1 MSLIPSH
8 LWLSLSIRIQDHHH
22 QQRFPVSAIHALPG
36 SDAPYSLPRIILAP
50 LFVLIDIMY
59 GLLVTTADHLTA
71 SVQDPGH
78 NSLGLLGSLSPEHH
92 PTADSIAM
100 SHSHSMP
107 AFGGV
112 HVTGMPQPSYGA
124 RRGSVSSAASS
135 SCLSLKQ
142 TPDHSAAYGSYSP
155 RSFTP
160 SESPM
165 NLPGSLTS
173 LSGLA
178 LGTPDTP
185 GHADLPASYSDQAAF
200 QPEQHNAL
208 LALSHGQ
215 EEFSL
220 DMPPP
225 STFRRR
231 AAHSFDVSML
241 SAQHSQPNLFGQSQ
255 RTNESDGSEETTP
268 MPTSTGTF
276 AGQPVVS
283 LSPGFRAAQLPVTPQ
298 SMASRASL
306 GAGPCV
312 LTPGQSYSPGST
324 PDHSIHGDLSNP
336 SSPFYPP
343 SAIALR
349 RLTSAD
355 NVHSDTF
362 APHEMGTPSKDTPP
376 LLSLSDINGL
386 HKHEPSFQPDLAFRD
401 HFQSP
406 PSFQPHRSRL
416 PHMSSAG
423 MSSSAMSRVASA
435 PTSSPMPQLSRSSTS
450 SEASSFASFP
460 STPSS
465 SIAPAVEGRRASY
478 MYPSTPNNDLMS
490 PGFDPYYSAPQM
502 SSGHRSNSMVSL
514 GSPINDDS
522 FTLMLD
528 GRSRSVSGSVTRIT
542 PRSRVRNAG
551 PPPLIVSSADKL
563 HVCHCGKRFKRME
576 HLKRHNRT
584 HTHERPHKCPVET
597 CGKFFGR
604 SDNLAQHLKTHF
616 RPAGLVGRSSEL
628 LSLTTGSDK
637 YKNNEPRH
645 DPYAAAAA
653 AAAAAAQAAAQAA
666 VSVSGKRGSISQA
679 CLGGPIALSK
689 PVPPRQVLAPAGGLS
704 ANSSP
709 TMSQSNDGLQLSS
722 AHFA

>member
-1 MSLIPSH
+1 
-8 LWLSLSIRIQDHHH
+8 
-22 QQRFPVSAIHALPG
+22 
-36 SDAPYSLPRIILAP
+36 
-50 LFVLIDIMY
+50 MY
-59 GLLVTTADHLTA
+59 GSLATADQLSA
-71 SVQDPGH
+71 NVQNPGH
-78 NSLGLLGSLSPEHH
+78 NSLGLLGSLSPEDHSV
-92 PTADSIAM
+92 DSIAM

-107 AFGGV
+107 AF
-112 HVTGMPQPSYGA
+112 HVTGMPQPYGA

-135 SCLSLKQ
+135 SCLSLEHAS
-142 TPDHSAAYGSYSP
+142 DHSAAYGSYSP

-178 LGTPDTP
+178 LGTPETH

-215 EEFSL
+215 DEFSL

-231 AAHSFDVSML
+231 TAHSFDVSML
-241 SAQHSQPNLFGQSQ
+241 STQHAQPNLLGHSQ
-255 RTNESDGSEETTP
+255 RINESDGSQETTP
-268 MPTSTGTF
+268 MPTSTGMF
-276 AGQPVVS
+276 SGQSVTN
-283 LSPGFRAAQLPVTPQ
+283 LSEGFRAAQLPVTPQ
-298 SMASRASL
+298 HSMAGRASF
-306 GAGPCV
+306 GTAPCV
-312 LTPGQSYSPGST
+312 FTPGQSYSPGST
-324 PDHSIHGDLSNP
+324 PDHSIRGDLSNP

-343 SAIALR
+343 SAVALR

-355 NVHSDTF
+355 HVHSDLY
-362 APHEMGTPSKDTPP
+362 APHEMGTPSKNTPP

-386 HKHEPSFQPDLAFRD
+386 HKNEPSFQPNLAFRD

-406 PSFQPHRSRL
+406 STFQPHRSSL
-416 PHMSSAG
+416 PDMSSAG
-423 MSSSAMSRVASA
+423 MSASAMSRVASA
-435 PTSSPMPQLSRSSTS
+435 PTSSPMPQLTRSSAS

-465 SIAPAVEGRRASY
+465 SIASAVEGRRASY
-478 MYPSTPNNDLMS
+478 MYPTTPTNDLMS

-502 SSGHRSNSMVSL
+502 SGHRSNSMISL
-514 GSPINDDS
+514 GSPINDGS
-522 FTLMLD
+522 FSSMLD
-528 GRSRSVSGSVTRIT
+528 GRSRSVSGSVTRTT
-542 PRSRVRNAG
+542 PRGRVRNAG

-584 HTHERPHKCPVET
+584 HTQERPHKCPVET

-628 LSLTTGSDK
+628 LSLTAGSDK
-637 YKNNEPRH
+637 YNNNEPRH

-653 AAAAAAQAAAQAA
+653 AAAAAAQAA

-689 PVPPRQVLAPAGGLS
+689 PMPARQVLAPAGGLS

-709 TMSQSNDGLQLSS
+709 TMPESNEGLQLS
-722 AHFA
+722 AHFT

>member
-1 MSLIPSH
+1 
-8 LWLSLSIRIQDHHH
+8 
-22 QQRFPVSAIHALPG
+22 
-36 SDAPYSLPRIILAP
+36 
-50 LFVLIDIMY
+50 MY
-59 GLLVTTADHLTA
+59 GPLTTAEPM
-71 SVQDPGH
+71 SGNVQEPGH
-78 NSLGLLGSLSPEHH
+78 NSLGLVGSISPEAHA
-92 PTADSIAM
+92 ADSIAM

-107 AFGGV
+107 ALGGLHMSGV
-112 HVTGMPQPSYGA
+112 PQPSYSA

-135 SCLSLKQ
+135 SCLSLEQ
-142 TPDHSAAYGSYSP
+142 SSDHSAAYGSYSP

-185 GHADLPASYSDQAAF
+185 GHAELPPTYADQMAF

-215 EEFSL
+215 DEFNL
-220 DMPPP
+220 EMPPP
-225 STFRRR
+225 THFRRR

-241 SAQHSQPNLFGQSQ
+241 SAHHSEPTMFSHSQ
-255 RTNESDGSEETTP
+255 RINESDSSEETTP

-276 AGQPVVS
+276 AGQPVVN
-283 LSPGFRAAQLPVTPQ
+283 LSDGFRAAQMPVTPN
-298 SMASRASL
+298 SFSSRASL
-306 GAGPCV
+306 GAGPCTF
-312 LTPGQSYSPGST
+312 TPGHSYSPGST
-324 PDHSIHGDLSNP
+324 PEHSIRGDLSNP

-355 NVHSDTF
+355 NVHAGSY
-362 APHEMGTPSKDTPP
+362 APHETGNKDTPP
-376 LLSLSDINGL
+376 LLSLSDLNGVA
-386 HKHEPSFQPDLAFRD
+386 KHEPSFQPNLAFRD

-406 PSFQPHRSRL
+406 TSLQPYRSSL
-416 PHMSSAG
+416 PDMSSAG
-423 MSSSAMSRVASA
+423 MTSSAMSRVASA
-435 PTSSPMPQLSRSSTS
+435 PTSSPMPQLTRSSTS
-450 SEASSFASFP
+450 SEASSFTSFP

-465 SIAPAVEGRRASY
+465 SIASAVEGRRSSY
-478 MYPSTPNNDLMS
+478 MYPSTPTNDLMS

-502 SSGHRSNSMVSL
+502 SGHRSNSMVSL
-514 GSPINDDS
+514 GSPINDGS
-522 FTLMLD
+522 FNSMLD
-528 GRSRSVSGSVTRIT
+528 GRSRSVSGSVTRTT
-542 PRSRVRNAG
+542 PRGRVRNAG

-584 HTHERPHKCPVET
+584 HTQERPHKCPVET

-653 AAAAAAQAAAQAA
+653 AAAAAAQAA

-689 PVPPRQVLAPAGGLS
+689 PMAARQVLAPAGGLS

-709 TMSQSNDGLQLSS
+709 TMPQSHDGLQPS

>member
-1 MSLIPSH
+1 MYG
-8 LWLSLSIRIQDHHH
+8 SLSSAD
-22 QQRFPVSAIHALPG
+22 QQSAN
-36 SDAPYSLPRIILAP
+36 
-50 LFVLIDIMY
+50 
-59 GLLVTTADHLTA
+59 
-71 SVQDPGH
+71 VQDPGH
-78 NSLGLLGSLSPEHH
+78 NSLGLLGSLSPENH
-92 PTADSIAM
+92 PNESIAM

-107 AFGGV
+107 AFGGL

-124 RRGSVSSAASS
+124 RRCSVSSAASS
-135 SCLSLKQ
+135 SCLSLEHAS
-142 TPDHSAAYGSYSP
+142 DHSTAYGSYSP

-185 GHADLPASYSDQAAF
+185 GHADLPPSVADQVAF

-215 EEFSL
+215 DEFSL
-220 DMPPP
+220 DMPPL
-225 STFRRR
+225 SAFRRR

-241 SAQHSQPNLFGQSQ
+241 SAHHGQPNLFGQSQ
-255 RTNESDGSEETTP
+255 GISESDGSEETTP

-276 AGQPVVS
+276 AGQPVVN
-283 LSPGFRAAQLPVTPQ
+283 LSDGFRAAQVPVTPH

-312 LTPGQSYSPGST
+312 FTPGQSYSPGST
-324 PDHSIHGDLSNP
+324 PDHSIRGDLSNP

-355 NVHSDTF
+355 HVHSDTF
-362 APHEMGTPSKDTPP
+362 APHETGTPSKDTPP
-376 LLSLSDINGL
+376 LLSLSDLNSL
-386 HKHEPSFQPDLAFRD
+386 PKHEPSFQANLAFRD

-406 PSFQPHRSRL
+406 SSFQPHRSSL
-416 PHMSSAG
+416 PDMSSAG
-423 MSSSAMSRVASA
+423 MTAAAMSRVASA

-465 SIAPAVEGRRASY
+465 SIASAVEGRRASY
-478 MYPSTPNNDLMS
+478 MYPSTPTNDLMS

-502 SSGHRSNSMVSL
+502 SGHRSNSMFSL
-514 GSPINDDS
+514 GSPINDGA
-522 FTLMLD
+522 FTSMLD
-528 GRSRSVSGSVTRIT
+528 GRSRSVSGSVTRTT
-542 PRSRVRNAG
+542 PRGRVRNAG

-584 HTHERPHKCPVET
+584 HTQERPHKCPVET

-637 YKNNEPRH
+637 YNKNNEPRH

-653 AAAAAAQAAAQAA
+653 AAVAAAQAA

-689 PVPPRQVLAPAGGLS
+689 PMPARQVLAPAGELS

-709 TMSQSNDGLQLSS
+709 TMQQSNEGLQLS